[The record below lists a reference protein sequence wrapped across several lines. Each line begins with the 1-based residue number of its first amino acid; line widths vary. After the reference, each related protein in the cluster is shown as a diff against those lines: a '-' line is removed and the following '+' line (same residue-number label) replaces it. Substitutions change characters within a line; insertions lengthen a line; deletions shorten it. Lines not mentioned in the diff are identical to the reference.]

1 MSYLIAIATIVSGF
15 STLVIAL
22 LTWFLWKENRA
33 LRKAGSAPHL
43 VAYFEMHPDGNSV
56 INIAIMNTG
65 QGAARDFYIELVC
78 DETNFEQYSL
88 IYDYA
93 VKKRGPFTLLP
104 QGEKLSVMFAVGP
117 NLFAP
122 RDLPEGQAINPFH
135 IVLEW
140 KSMDLTTTYRE
151 TYLLDINP
159 YSNLLGLIHKPYL
172 LRLTEEMKNIN
183 RNIEMFIK
191 KK

>member
-88 IYDYA
+88 IYDYSI
-93 VKKRGPFTLLP
+93 KRRGPFTLLP
-104 QGEKLSVMFAVGP
+104 QGEKLSVMFAVGYQ
-117 NLFAP
+117 LFAP
-122 RDLPEGQAINPFH
+122 RDLPERQPINPFH
-135 IVLEW
+135 IILEW
-140 KSMDLTTTYRE
+140 KSIDLTTTYRE
-151 TYLLDINP
+151 KYLLDIKP
-159 YSNLLGLIHKPYL
+159 YSHLVGLIHEPYL
-172 LRLTEEMKNIN
+172 LRITKEMKAIN
-183 RNIEMFIK
+183 KSLERLANK
-191 KK
+191 K